1 MSIPEQV
8 RDADIKPVLINPT
21 LFANNMRRQGRTLV
35 FVICN
40 RRGESI
46 RATNDVEKSI
56 SKSAISPCFVS
67 KHLEN
72 GSVVYIRNPLEV
84 PN

>member
-1 MSIPEQV
+1 M
-8 RDADIKPVLINPT
+8 RT
-21 LFANNMRRQGRTLV
+21 LGRTLV

-40 RRGESI
+40 LRGESI

-56 SKSAISPCFVS
+56 SSNAISPSFVS
-67 KHLEN
+67 KRFSN

-84 PN
+84 PGESMSAWGRYN

>member
-1 MSIPEQV
+1 M
-8 RDADIKPVLINPT
+8 
-21 LFANNMRRQGRTLV
+21 V

-40 RRGESI
+40 LRGESI

-56 SKSAISPCFVS
+56 SSNAMSPSFVS
-67 KHLEN
+67 KHFEN

-84 PN
+84 PEDWILACCRMTRVFKTDPQPSGYSPD

>member
-1 MSIPEQV
+1 M
-8 RDADIKPVLINPT
+8 
-21 LFANNMRRQGRTLV
+21 V

-40 RRGESI
+40 LRGESI

-56 SKSAISPCFVS
+56 SSNVMSPNFVS
-67 KHLEN
+67 KHFSN

-84 PN
+84 PEYKMLAWGRDNSSIED